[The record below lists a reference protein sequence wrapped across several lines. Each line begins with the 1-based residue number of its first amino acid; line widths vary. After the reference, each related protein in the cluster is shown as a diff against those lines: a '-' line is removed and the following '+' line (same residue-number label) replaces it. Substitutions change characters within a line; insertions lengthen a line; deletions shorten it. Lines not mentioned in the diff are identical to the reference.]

1 MKTLIHILIGTAAAL
16 VVSTAAFAQPGM
28 GRGPNMGGGFQ
39 AGYSGLDDVRNQI
52 HATAEEW
59 KVIGPLLQTVL
70 TCRQTADYSLG
81 DQQDNMNSPDM
92 FGGGRGGFGGGGP
105 GGRGGDSFA
114 DPGNF
119 GGGGPGGRGG
129 GGRGGFGGGG
139 PGGRG
144 GDSFADPGNFGG
156 GGPGGFGGGGRGG
169 RGGFG
174 GGGPG
179 NFGPGGP
186 DVGGTTTNAASASG
200 NAADANGPRGGGS
213 SGVSANNAVAY
224 ALAELKVTLS
234 ATNTP
239 KSEIQQKLTAVQE
252 ARRKANTDLDAAK
265 ADLRKL
271 LTLQQEAVL
280 SSLGYLD

>member
-1 MKTLIHILIGTAAAL
+1 MT
-16 VVSTAAFAQPGM
+16 AFAQPGM
-28 GRGPNMGGGFQ
+28 GRGPNMAGGNQ
-39 AGYSGLDDVRNQI
+39 AGGNGLDGVKSQI
-52 HATAEEW
+52 HATDEEW
-59 KVIGPLLQTVL
+59 KVIGPLLQAVV
-70 TCRQTADYSLG
+70 TCRQTAEYSLG
-81 DQQDNMNSPDM
+81 DQQDSMNSQGM

-105 GGRGGDSFA
+105 GGFGGDSFA

-119 GGGGPGGRGG
+119 GGGGGPGGRGG

-139 PGGRG
+139 RG

-156 GGPGGFGGGGRGG
+156 GGAGGFGGGG

-186 DVGGTTTNAASASG
+186 DGGGSTTNATSASG

-213 SGVSANNAVAY
+213 AGVSANNAVAY
-224 ALAELKVTLS
+224 ALAELKVTLT

-239 KSEIQQKLTAVQE
+239 KSEIQEKLTAVQA
-252 ARRKANTDLDAAK
+252 ARKNARTELDAAK